1 MFKSERQKFLLKKL
15 RRLPSIQIIINECDH
30 LIPQKHMLMEQTNI
44 QWVERKIKCNNIVND
59 TIMINLDDV
68 IK

>member
-1 MFKSERQKFLLKKL
+1 MRSLDTIETYAYG
-15 RRLPSIQIIINECDH
+15 
-30 LIPQKHMLMEQTNI
+30 TNKYL
-44 QWVERKIKCNNIVND
+44 VGGKEEIKCNNIVND